1 MTSMKTDC
9 LSNDDLNVFTRTRRE
24 NFKKTGMISPS
35 MEEHFYPFI
44 LERQDSYTAD
54 VVGTVKDEEEED
66 LSLLLQKKEKD
77 LLLAAELG
85 KALLER
91 NEELGRKNESLT
103 LEFTDKMERLEQ
115 EKHELR
121 LKLEAQESEMD
132 NRVAELEN
140 DLSSLKEQLRHQ
152 RWEQQDTSREKS
164 HAVRELAEQNQ
175 RLVEQLSQA
184 SQVEQRLM
192 NELHTLREE
201 NRVKNLTSTEN
212 TARLQSLQ
220 AENSMLQERRQ
231 DLEQQIKLLREENE
245 NSQALIDSLQEN
257 SLLLRKQNHE
267 KNLQL
272 EQIQSEI
279 EDLRISN
286 RRLQLKVKEM
296 SDELH
301 LHDANSSTISIQ
313 SEIEQTMDSEMDHQG
328 TLKSFTSDD
337 NMSMTDELSQKSTLL
352 MDSDQDILKKEKEDI
367 HMIQVPNIQMTTPVV
382 EDHQKQ
388 KVVYLTQ
395 REQELLKEKEE
406 EINRLHDQVTLQHV
420 ELANLKEEL
429 EKIRQLYQQSDRDST
444 LKQAIMDRDEAII
457 KKNEMELELTK
468 CSLERDSMSRQLL
481 RSIEQKVTLSQ
492 ELEAWQDDMQIVINQ
507 QLQSQRQQE
516 QNKSLENSPSKNLRS
531 RGSRRNF
538 SFRFKDETDSSKEGK
553 GFFSFFKKS

>member
-1 MTSMKTDC
+1 MTSMKTDY
-9 LSNDDLNVFTRTRRE
+9 LSNDDLHVFTKSRRE
-24 NFKKTGMISPS
+24 NFRKTGMISPS

-54 VVGTVKDEEEED
+54 VVGTVKEEEEED
-66 LSLLLQKKEKD
+66 LGLLLQKKEKD

-91 NEELGRKNESLT
+91 NEELGRKNESLVV
-103 LEFTDKMERLEQ
+103 EFTEKMERLEQ

-121 LKLEAQESEMD
+121 LKLEAREREMESH
-132 NRVAELEN
+132 VAELEN
-140 DLSSLKEQLRHQ
+140 DLASLREQLQHQ

-184 SQVEQRLM
+184 SQAEQRLM
-192 NELHTLREE
+192 TELHTLREE
-201 NRVKNLTSTEN
+201 SRVKNLTSTEN

-231 DLEQQIKLLREENE
+231 DLEQQIWLLKEENE
-245 NSQALIDSLQEN
+245 NSQALIDSLQDN

-267 KNLQL
+267 RNLQL
-272 EQIQSEI
+272 QQVQSEA
-279 EDLRISN
+279 EELRVSN
-286 RRLQLKVKEM
+286 RHLQLKVKEM

-301 LHDANSSTISIQ
+301 LHDANSSITSIQ
-313 SEIEQTMDSEMDHQG
+313 SEIEQTMDSEMEHQG
-328 TLKSFTSDD
+328 TLKAFRSDD
-337 NMSMTDELSQKSTLL
+337 SMSTTEELAQKPTLP
-352 MDSDQDILKKEKEDI
+352 MQPDQAILQKGKEDI
-367 HMIQVPNIQMTTPVV
+367 HVTQMSSPELDV
-382 EDHQKQ
+382 HQKQ

-420 ELANLKEEL
+420 ELANLKDEL
-429 EKIRQLYQQSDRDST
+429 EKLRQLCQQSDRDSALT
-444 LKQAIMDRDEAII
+444 QAITDRDEAIT

-468 CSLERDSMSRQLL
+468 CCLERDSMSRQLL
-481 RSIEQKVTLSQ
+481 RTIQQKVTLSQ
-492 ELEAWQDDMQIVINQ
+492 ELEAWQDDIQIMLNQ
-507 QLQSQRQQE
+507 QLQSQQQQE
-516 QNKSLENSPSKNLRS
+516 QSKSLESSPTRDLRN
-531 RGSRRNF
+531 RRSRRNF
-538 SFRFKDETDSSKEGK
+538 SFRFKDEMDSSKDGK